1 MIKKNNLRKVYM
13 FYVIAIGELFVAA
26 IIISAGYLLSGALLT
41 ALRALAIAAAAAIPI
56 IMYVLY
62 RLRGRD
68 NAASSD
74 ELEQLVLTRAF
85 ALAGLVALSL
95 LPALLALVCIF
106 GNAAGYVVLGYA
118 AVVAGTMK
126 IGTYYYYRKF

>member
-1 MIKKNNLRKVYM
+1 MIKKNNLRRIYM

-26 IIISAGYLLSGALLT
+26 IAISAGYLISGALLD
-41 ALRALAIAAAAAIPI
+41 AVYLLAAAAAVLIPV

-74 ELEQLVLTRAF
+74 ELEQFVLTKAF
-85 ALAGLVALSL
+85 ALAGFAAVTL
-95 LPALLALVCIF
+95 LPVLLALVCIF
-106 GNAAGYVVLGYA
+106 SGAAGYVTLGYA

-126 IGTYYYYRKF
+126 IGTYHYYRKF